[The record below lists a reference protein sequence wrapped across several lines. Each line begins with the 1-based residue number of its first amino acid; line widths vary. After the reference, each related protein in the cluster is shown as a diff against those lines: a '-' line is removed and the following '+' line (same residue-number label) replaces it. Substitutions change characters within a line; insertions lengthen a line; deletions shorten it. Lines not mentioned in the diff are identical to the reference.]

1 MDFKALEKQLMELAE
16 EMGGKEFVEELLR
29 DKETIF
35 QNPEQNEPE
44 QNEMD
49 NEMTT
54 DFFEA
59 KGRVL
64 DVELIRVR
72 MKECNLTL
80 KQVQEQ
86 VGVSYRTV
94 TRWLSRTEVP
104 RQQNFTRLAEVL
116 GLEPH
121 QLVRNGMF
129 GKQDILDENLRF
141 VQRSLESIIT
151 EILEDDKIPKDK
163 KVNALTKYYSVLIKA
178 KK

>member
-1 MDFKALEKQLMELAE
+1 MNLKKLEEELMELAE
-16 EMGGKEFVEELLR
+16 QMGGRELVEELLM
-29 DKETIF
+29 DKETIT
-35 QNPEQNEPE
+35 QNPEQNESE
-44 QNEMD
+44 QNETD
-49 NEMTT
+49 T

-121 QLVRNGMF
+121 QLVRSGMF

-141 VQRSLESIIT
+141 AQRSIENLIT
-151 EILEDDKIPKDK
+151 EILEDEKMPKDK

>member
-1 MDFKALEKQLMELAE
+1 MDPKQLEKQLLELAE
-16 EMGGKEFVEELLR
+16 EMGGKEFVEELLME
-29 DKETIF
+29 KETIT
-35 QNPEQNEPE
+35 QNPE

-54 DFFEA
+54 DLFEI

-80 KQVQEQ
+80 KQVHEQ

-94 TRWLSRTEVP
+94 TRWLSRDEVP
-104 RQQNFTRLAEVL
+104 REQNFTRLAEVL
-116 GLEPH
+116 ELEPH

-129 GKQDILDENLRF
+129 GKQDIINENLRF

-151 EILEDDKIPKDK
+151 EILEDDKMPKDK
-163 KVNALTKYYSVLIKA
+163 KVNALTKYYSVLIKG

>member
-1 MDFKALEKQLMELAE
+1 MNLKQIEEQLMELAE
-16 EMGGKEFVEELLR
+16 EMGGRELVEELLA
-29 DKETIF
+29 DKETIS

-44 QNEMD
+44 QNETD
-49 NEMTT
+49 T

-72 MKECNLTL
+72 IKECNLTL

-94 TRWLSRTEVP
+94 ARWLSKDEIP
-104 RQQNFTRLAEVL
+104 RQQNFIRLAEVL
-116 GLEPH
+116 GLEPY
-121 QLVRNGMF
+121 QLVRSGMF
-129 GKQDILDENLRF
+129 GRQDIINENLRF
-141 VQRSLESIIT
+141 VQRSIESIIT
-151 EILEDDKIPKDK
+151 EILEDEKMPKDK

-178 KK
+178 KNS

>member
-1 MDFKALEKQLMELAE
+1 MNAKQLEKQLLELAE
-16 EMGGKEFVEELLR
+16 EMGGKDFVAELLME
-29 DKETIF
+29 KKKLM
-35 QNPEQNEPE
+35 QNPEQNETE
-44 QNEMD
+44 QNETD
-49 NEMTT
+49 T

-59 KGRVL
+59 KSRVL

-94 TRWLSRTEVP
+94 TRWLSRDEVP
-104 RQQNFTRLAEVL
+104 RQQNFIRLAEVL

-121 QLVRNGMF
+121 QLVRSGMF
-129 GKQDILDENLRF
+129 GQLDILNENLRF
-141 VQRSLESIIT
+141 VQRSIESIIT
-151 EILEDDKIPKDK
+151 EILDDEKMPKDK
-163 KVNALTKYYSVLIKA
+163 KVNALTKYYSALMKG